1 MSDRPPLLLKLREM
15 ILSGKFPPG
24 QRLAEVRIAEML
36 GVSRTPVRSAL
47 ATLAREGLVVP
58 GRGLRGF
65 QVRTVTLKEVLDA
78 TELRGV
84 LEGVAARQVAEAG
97 ASPALFEQLEDS
109 IAASSVIFESRKAP
123 RRRKRDLGGAER
135 ALSRRHRSGQRQC
148 AAHSCP

>member
-1 MSDRPPLLLKLREM
+1 MSDRSPLLLKLREM

-47 ATLAREGLVVP
+47 ATLAPRGLVVP

-84 LEGVAARQVAEAG
+84 LEGVRGAASRRGRRQPRPSRRTG
-97 ASPALFEQLEDS
+97 RQ
-109 IAASSVIFESRKAP
+109 IAASSVIFVWKAP